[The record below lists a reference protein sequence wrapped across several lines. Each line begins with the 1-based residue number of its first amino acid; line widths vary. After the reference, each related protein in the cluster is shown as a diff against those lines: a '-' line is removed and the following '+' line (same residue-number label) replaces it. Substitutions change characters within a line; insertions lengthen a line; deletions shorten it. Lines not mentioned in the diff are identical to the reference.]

1 MKRSFYSMPVKFGLF
16 SLIISLI
23 GMLGIGLM
31 TYDSSADLLEKQAL
45 KRLNDDL
52 KREESLLLEKV
63 KTLKDDL
70 NLLSNNASVSGVL
83 RAYRGDG
90 YDDSE
95 NMTLSMWQQRLASM
109 ATTVMQQRDA
119 YQIVQLKLLDADQRY
134 LLNVERHG
142 DVVLPVTRAMSEAS
156 VSAQEAFLQIKQ
168 FNSNG
173 IWISKPQL
181 LRQGERI
188 AYPPQS
194 VLYIGKVIRDRRWK
208 AYAVLMIQIDFDQL
222 TEDLRKDTGPIT
234 YFVANDQG
242 MYLSHPKDNRNWSY
256 ELNPDISIRKDYPE
270 LGPVSPG
277 IDSQY
282 LNHAIEG
289 HSGDQGVVLRHI
301 PLIEEGFAEDLLLG
315 AVTNLEYLHQESA
328 GLLKN
333 ILILMFIAGLVLA
346 VATAMIAYHITR
358 PLLRLKLAADQISA
372 GDRDTHIPV
381 DGDDEIASLGQSIH
395 AMLQHLNISQQEL
408 AEMNNSLE
416 HKVASRTA
424 ELEDALEQANAAT
437 VAKAQFLATMSHEI
451 RTPLNGVLGMTELL
465 LSTPL
470 NTLQRRHLKTVKR
483 SGETLLNLLNDIL
496 DLSKIEAGKLNI
508 NISEFN
514 PNELIENCVLL
525 YADSANRKGLEV
537 IPSTLP
543 SLSHHLKGDPD
554 RINQVLM
561 NLINN
566 GIKFTNKGE
575 VVVGI
580 SILDEDQDRVLVRF
594 KVQDTGIGISDAAQK
609 TLFQKFVQLDSSSTR
624 QYGGTGLG
632 LAISR
637 QLVELMGGEIQL
649 DSIEGQG
656 SRIWFDLPLK
666 KGVRNIDLSV
676 EHEELLSQTDA
687 YIVDDNSTNR
697 ELLHHIMASWGVNNE
712 AERDSLSA
720 LDHLLER
727 AKTSKPYQ
735 LLLLDQMM
743 PNLSGMELAQMIRR
757 APELNDLKIIM
768 LSSSDLADE
777 GEINACGINY
787 YLRKPFRQSELYN
800 AVVSVLTG
808 EGENQQAV
816 TQESGLQGLS
826 NQGQLEALAKRR
838 GQRILLVE
846 DTPVNQQVS
855 LGMLKQLGFD
865 AELAENGAEAV
876 SLYQQKSFDLIL
888 MDIQMPVMD
897 GYEAT
902 SSIRGIEQKTG
913 HSTSIVALTAHAM
926 GGDREKCIEKGM
938 DDHLSKPLSK
948 QSLIDVLLRWLP
960 EPSNSEGLESTV
972 VSFSPVVEKLSLDI
986 EKQFI
991 PEEKQDPVQSI
1002 TDNSSDKQ
1010 ILNQETLS
1018 VLKNNLGQGSLK
1030 PLLTTFVSGL
1040 PDLEQ
1045 SILAAYQDQDYETM
1059 RKSAHRLK
1067 GSAYSLGAERTG
1079 ELAEKLESAAKD
1091 QKDVDLSQ
1099 LMKNLDTDIKQL
1111 TDALA
1116 SAEVE
1121 ALCHDE

>member
-1 MKRSFYSMPVKFGLF
+1 M
-16 SLIISLI
+16 
-23 GMLGIGLM
+23 
-31 TYDSSADLLEKQAL
+31 
-45 KRLNDDL
+45 
-52 KREESLLLEKV
+52 
-63 KTLKDDL
+63 
-70 NLLSNNASVSGVL
+70 
-83 RAYRGDG
+83 
-90 YDDSE
+90 
-95 NMTLSMWQQRLASM
+95 
-109 ATTVMQQRDA
+109 
-119 YQIVQLKLLDADQRY
+119 
-134 LLNVERHG
+134 
-142 DVVLPVTRAMSEAS
+142 
-156 VSAQEAFLQIKQ
+156 
-168 FNSNG
+168 
-173 IWISKPQL
+173 
-181 LRQGERI
+181 
-188 AYPPQS
+188 
-194 VLYIGKVIRDRRWK
+194 
-208 AYAVLMIQIDFDQL
+208 
-222 TEDLRKDTGPIT
+222 
-234 YFVANDQG
+234 
-242 MYLSHPKDNRNWSY
+242 
-256 ELNPDISIRKDYPE
+256 
-270 LGPVSPG
+270 
-277 IDSQY
+277 
-282 LNHAIEG
+282 
-289 HSGDQGVVLRHI
+289 
-301 PLIEEGFAEDLLLG
+301 
-315 AVTNLEYLHQESA
+315 
-328 GLLKN
+328 
-333 ILILMFIAGLVLA
+333 
-346 VATAMIAYHITR
+346 
-358 PLLRLKLAADQISA
+358 
-372 GDRDTHIPV
+372 
-381 DGDDEIASLGQSIH
+381 
-395 AMLQHLNISQQEL
+395 
-408 AEMNNSLE
+408 
-416 HKVASRTA
+416 
-424 ELEDALEQANAAT
+424 
-437 VAKAQFLATMSHEI
+437 
-451 RTPLNGVLGMTELL
+451 
-465 LSTPL
+465 
-470 NTLQRRHLKTVKR
+470 
-483 SGETLLNLLNDIL
+483 
-496 DLSKIEAGKLNI
+496 
-508 NISEFN
+508 
-514 PNELIENCVLL
+514 
-525 YADSANRKGLEV
+525 
-537 IPSTLP
+537 
-543 SLSHHLKGDPD
+543 
-554 RINQVLM
+554 
-561 NLINN
+561 
-566 GIKFTNKGE
+566 
-575 VVVGI
+575 
-580 SILDEDQDRVLVRF
+580 
-594 KVQDTGIGISDAAQK
+594 
-609 TLFQKFVQLDSSSTR
+609 
-624 QYGGTGLG
+624 
-632 LAISR
+632 
-637 QLVELMGGEIQL
+637 
-649 DSIEGQG
+649 
-656 SRIWFDLPLK
+656 K

-697 ELLHHIMASWGVNNE
+697 EPLHHIMASWGVNNE